1 MSRDVRLYL
10 DDIRESCEK
19 IARYSQGLDFEEFAS
34 DEKTFD
40 AIARNLEIIG
50 EAAKHISPEMRQR
63 YASVEW
69 NKIAGLRDVVAHEYF
84 GLDEDILWDI
94 VQNRIPRLL
103 EQIRQILATE
113 DG

>member
-1 MSRDVRLYL
+1 M
-10 DDIRESCEK
+10 
-19 IARYSQGLDFEEFAS
+19 ARCSQGVDFEEFAS

-40 AIARNLEIIG
+40 AAAWNLEIIG
-50 EAAKHISPEMRQR
+50 EAARHISPEMRQR
-63 YASVEW
+63 YAFAEW
-69 NKIAGLRDVVAHEYF
+69 NKIAGLRDVAADEYL